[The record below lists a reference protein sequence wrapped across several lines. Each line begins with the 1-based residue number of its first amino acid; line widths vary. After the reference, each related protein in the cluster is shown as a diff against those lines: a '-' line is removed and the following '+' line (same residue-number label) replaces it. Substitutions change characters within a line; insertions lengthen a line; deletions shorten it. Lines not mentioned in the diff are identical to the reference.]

1 VIAPTSRGGAL
12 ALVIAGVLSG
22 DAPYQC
28 GKPADR
34 SVREET
40 PGEALYHLAQKL
52 KAEGDQQGYVS
63 TLRYIVVRYPASR
76 FAIAAQSDLGET
88 AGDGGGP

>member
-1 VIAPTSRGGAL
+1 L
-12 ALVIAGVLSG
+12 ALVIAGLLSG

-28 GKPADR
+28 GKAPDR

-52 KAEGDQQGYVS
+52 KAEGDEQGYVS

-76 FAIAAQSDLGET
+76 FAIAARTDLGET
-88 AGDGGGP
+88 AIDGGNP